1 MLKDEYIKGI
11 FLLILA
17 IGGNNINELLGC
29 QVQKL
34 FEKNMIAKHFLT
46 FLTIFFAIDFSTD
59 EKENPLL
66 TFKKATTIYV
76 LFVLSSRMNVYFSI
90 LSLVILSI
98 IYFINNY
105 IEYYIA
111 IDKKKDI
118 NTLKDI
124 KDNLINIQVII
135 IIIGFTLY
143 FIKQKKEKKNWNLF
157 KFIFGTIKCINK

>member
-1 MLKDEYIKGI
+1 MVRDEYIKGI
-11 FLLILA
+11 FLLILV
-17 IGGNNINELLGC
+17 IGGNNINELFGC

-46 FLTIFFAIDFSTD
+46 FLTVFFAIDFSTD

-66 TFKKATTIYV
+66 TFKKATAIYV

-111 IDKKKDI
+111 IDKKKHI
-118 NTLKDI
+118 NTLKNI
-124 KDNLINIQVII
+124 KDNLINFQLII
-135 IIIGFTLY
+135 IIIGFSLY
-143 FIKQKKEKKNWNLF
+143 FIKQKKEKQNWNLF